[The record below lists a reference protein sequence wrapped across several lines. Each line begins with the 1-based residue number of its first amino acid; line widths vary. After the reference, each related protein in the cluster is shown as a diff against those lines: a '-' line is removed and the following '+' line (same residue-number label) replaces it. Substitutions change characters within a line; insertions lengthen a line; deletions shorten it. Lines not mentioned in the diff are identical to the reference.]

1 MAALPTIAETITLG
15 DATVYLMGN
24 DVANGALYGARLVTK
39 KTVILVAYV
48 TDALR
53 WQFESNPADT
63 TLRGVANYLIWLCGI
78 YGAQAR
84 SFSGGGTVI
93 PIPPTSTPLALE
105 FYVDDTT
112 PVKTGQ
118 STVVFLAFIGYNLL
132 FNRGNQPQA
141 MVSDGFNTYYSW
153 DRTTGTFTCFGAANL
168 GELFALIPYV

>member
-1 MAALPTIAETITLG
+1 MASIPTISEAITLG

-24 DVANGALYGARLVTK
+24 DVANGALYGARMSTP

-53 WQFESNPADT
+53 WQNENNPTDP
-63 TLRGVANYLIWLCGI
+63 TLRGVANYLIWICGI

-84 SFSGGGTVI
+84 AFSGGGSVI
-93 PIPPTSTPLALE
+93 PIPSTSTPLSLN

-112 PVKTGQ
+112 PVKAGQ
-118 STVVFLAFIGYNLL
+118 STVIFLQFIGYNLL

-141 MVSDGFNTYYSW
+141 TVSDGFSTYYSW
-153 DRTTGTFTCFGAANL
+153 DKTTGTFQCFGAANT
-168 GELFALIPYV
+168 GELFSLIPYV